1 VRFSKE
7 LRVALLALV
16 ACTFLYFGYRFLRG
30 TDFFSSTRTYYAE
43 YPNVE
48 GLAVSSPVMDQGV
61 KVGIVKNVEL
71 KQDRANSVRV
81 TIEVDKKLELG
92 DSTVAVLASS
102 SLLGG
107 KMIDLNIGNSRVK
120 FEGGETLRSYAPQS
134 LTDLFA
140 SKAQPLIARVDSTL
154 IKFNETFNVDAK
166 KSIQATLAN
175 SEATTAALRQLL
187 VQNQANIAEITAN
200 MASLTTSFKGTAR
213 KLDRLSNNLALL
225 SDSLKDVNFAKVV
238 RELDST
244 ATAAHK
250 LVAQLNS
257 KNGSLGKL
265 MYDDSLYTNL
275 NKSSADLDR
284 LLVDFKENPKRYV
297 SFSVFSKSRVNEATS
312 VTGND
317 KVIVKKAGAVEVKTP
332 MKK

>member
-1 VRFSKE
+1 MRFSKE
-7 LRVALLALV
+7 IKVALLALV
-16 ACTFLYFGYRFLRG
+16 AFAFLWFGYSFLRG

-48 GLAVSSPVMDQGV
+48 GLAISSPVMDQGV
-61 KVGIVKNVEL
+61 KVGIVKAVNL
-71 KQDRANSVRV
+71 KQNRSHSVRV
-81 TIEVDKKLELG
+81 TLEVDKKLELG
-92 DSTVAVLASS
+92 DSTLAILASS

-107 KMIDLNIGNSRVK
+107 KMIDLNVGNNKVAYK
-120 FEGGETLRSYAPQS
+120 GGETLNSFAPQS

-140 SKAQPLIARVDSTL
+140 SKAQPLIGRIDSTL
-154 IKFNETFNVDAK
+154 IKFNETFNTDAK

-187 VQNQANIAEITAN
+187 VQNQANIAAITAN
-200 MASLTTSFKGTAR
+200 MAELTTSFKGTAR

-225 SDSLKDVNFAKVV
+225 SDTLKDVNIGKLVL
-238 RELDST
+238 ELDST
-244 ATAAHK
+244 ATAAHA

-257 KNGSLGKL
+257 KTGSLGKL

-275 NKSSADLDR
+275 NNSSADLDK
-284 LLVDFKENPKRYV
+284 LLVDFKANPKRYV

-317 KVIVKKAGAVEVKTP
+317 KVIVKRAGSVDATP
-332 MKK
+332 PKK

>member
-1 VRFSKE
+1 MRFSKE
-7 LRVALLALV
+7 FKVALLALV
-16 ACTFLYFGYRFLRG
+16 AFAFLWYGYSFLRG
-30 TDFFSSTRTYYAE
+30 TDFFSSTRTYYAD
-43 YPNVE
+43 YANVE

-61 KVGIVKNVEL
+61 KVGIVKAVNL
-71 KQDRANSVRV
+71 KQDRTNSVSV
-81 TIEVDKKLELG
+81 KIEVDKKLELN
-92 DSTVAVLASS
+92 DSSIAILASS

-107 KMIDLNIGNSRVK
+107 KMIDLHVGNGSRK
-120 FEGGETLRSYAPQS
+120 FGGGETLKSFAPQS

-140 SKAQPLIARVDSTL
+140 SKAQPLISRVDSTL
-154 IKFNETFNVDAK
+154 LRLNETFNVDAK

-225 SDSLKDVNFAKVV
+225 SDTLKDINFAKIV

-244 ATAAHK
+244 ATAAHA
-250 LVAQLNS
+250 LVVQLKS
-257 KNGSLGKL
+257 KKGSLGKL

-275 NKSSADLDR
+275 NKSSADLDK
-284 LLVDFKENPKRYV
+284 LLVDFKANPKRYV
-297 SFSVFSKSRVNEATS
+297 SFSVFTKSRVNEAAS

-317 KVIVKKAGAVEVKTP
+317 KVIVKKAGTVDVTP
-332 MKK
+332 PKK

>member
-1 VRFSKE
+1 MRFSKE
-7 LRVALLALV
+7 IRVALLAIV
-16 ACTFLYFGYRFLRG
+16 ACACVWFGYNFLRG

-61 KVGIVKNVEL
+61 KVGIVKAIDL
-71 KQDRANSVRV
+71 KQDRANAVSV
-81 TIEVDKKLELG
+81 TIEISKKLELN
-92 DSTVAVLASS
+92 DSSVAVLASS

-107 KMIDLNIGNSRVK
+107 KMIDLHVGKGPVK
-120 FEGGETLRSYAPQS
+120 LKGGEVLRSYAPQS

-140 SKAQPLIARVDSTL
+140 SKAQPLIGRVDSTL
-154 IKFNETFNVDAK
+154 IKLNAMFNADTK

-200 MASLTTSFKGTAR
+200 MAALTTSFKGTAR
-213 KLDRLSNNLALL
+213 KLDRLSGNLALL
-225 SDSLKDVNFAKVV
+225 SDTLKNVNIGRLT

-244 ATAAHK
+244 ATAAHR

-257 KNGSLGKL
+257 PKGTLGKL
-265 MYDDSLYTNL
+265 MHDDSLYTNL
-275 NKSSADLDR
+275 NNSSADLDK
-284 LLVDFKENPKRYV
+284 LLVDFKANPKRYV
-297 SFSVFSKSRVNEATS
+297 SFSVFSKSRVNEAAN

-317 KVIVKKAGAVEVKTP
+317 KVIVKRAAAVDTRKR
-332 MKK
+332 

>member
-1 VRFSKE
+1 MRVSKE
-7 LRVALLALV
+7 FKVALLALV
-16 ACTFLYFGYRFLRG
+16 AVAFLWYGYQFLRG

-48 GLAVSSPVMDQGV
+48 GLAISSPVMDQGV
-61 KVGIVKNVEL
+61 KVGIVKDIQL
-71 KQDRANSVRV
+71 KQDRANTVQI

-120 FEGGETLRSYAPQS
+120 FEGGETLKSYAPQS
-134 LTDLFA
+134 LTEMFA
-140 SKAQPLIARVDSTL
+140 SKAQPLLGRVDSTITKL
-154 IKFNETFNVDAK
+154 NETFNADAK

-175 SEATTAALRQLL
+175 SEAMTATLRQLL
-187 VQNQANIAEITAN
+187 MQNQANIAQITAN
-200 MASLTTSFKGTAR
+200 MAELTTSFKGTAR
-213 KLDRLSNNLALL
+213 KLDRLSSNLAQM
-225 SDSLKDVNFAKVV
+225 SDTLKDVNISKLV

-244 ATAAHK
+244 AVAAHQ

-257 KNGSLGKL
+257 NKGSLGKL
-265 MYDDSLYTNL
+265 LHDDSLYTNL
-275 NKSSADLDR
+275 NHSSKALDD
-284 LLVDFKENPKRYV
+284 LLVDFKANPKRYV

-317 KVIVKKAGAVEVKTP
+317 KVIIKKAGAVEVK
-332 MKK
+332 K